1 MLPSLKAFYVHFLD
15 MLENCFYCNDFRK
28 RSRVKILPQISSEQF
43 FHSNINTDMKLK
55 KFCNGTQGKM
65 FLPHAV
71 SGLASFTY
79 NDSKDKS
86 FSPEKII
93 NNE

>member
-1 MLPSLKAFYVHFLD
+1 
-15 MLENCFYCNDFRK
+15 
-28 RSRVKILPQISSEQF
+28 
-43 FHSNINTDMKLK
+43 MKLK
-55 KFCNGTQGKM
+55 KFCNGTRGKM

>member
-1 MLPSLKAFYVHFLD
+1 
-15 MLENCFYCNDFRK
+15 
-28 RSRVKILPQISSEQF
+28 
-43 FHSNINTDMKLK
+43 MKLK
-55 KFCNGTQGKM
+55 KFCNGTRGKM

-86 FSPEKII
+86 FSPEKLSIM
-93 NNE
+93 NKNALRLHGTAKNADMPV